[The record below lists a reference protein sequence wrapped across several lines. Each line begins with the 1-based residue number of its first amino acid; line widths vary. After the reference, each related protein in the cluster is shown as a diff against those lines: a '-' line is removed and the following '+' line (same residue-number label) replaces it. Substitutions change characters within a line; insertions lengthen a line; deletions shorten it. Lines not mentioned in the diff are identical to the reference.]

1 LFYLCGRLRNP
12 EVLMYD
18 LSCLAEVHK
27 KWAASSWGRKLAVQ
41 QKRASLGDFDRF
53 KVMVAR
59 VKVRVQEGSDAA
71 WNNLEFYAFHVSF
84 SVGVGEVVHGTR
96 FPHGL
101 NKNGCYFRVC
111 SSASCRDVLAV
122 MV

>member
-1 LFYLCGRLRNP
+1 MSNSKLP
-12 EVLMYD
+12 MYH

-59 VKVRVQEGSDAA
+59 VKVRVQGGSNAA
-71 WNNLEFYAFHVSF
+71 WNDLESYVSHVSF
-84 SVGVGEVVHGTR
+84 GIGVGGEVVHGTR
-96 FPHGL
+96 LQHWC
-101 NKNGCYFRVC
+101 K
-111 SSASCRDVLAV
+111 
-122 MV
+122 